1 MSNQWREE
9 QNRCQREIDR
19 HRSAEQS
26 YMDEGVQILELAR
39 NAPRLFERQEPRQ
52 KRRLLNFVL
61 SNLADDPVNG
71 ELVSTV
77 DFPINRENTG
87 NILENRPWDGKSCR
101 RFFPR
106 NQVVGQLIPCSAK
119 QGILSRRSGKI
130 RGRSGKRAG
139 VSAN

>member
-1 MSNQWREE
+1 MESTKSVRLSWRLNPKGRMKETAAE
-9 QNRCQREIDR
+9 FVSESIGTATAKPSVPGRCMADEPVARE
-19 HRSAEQS
+19 
-26 YMDEGVQILELAR
+26 
-39 NAPRLFERQEPRQ
+39 P
-52 KRRLLNFVL
+52 
-61 SNLADDPVNG
+61 
-71 ELVSTV
+71 VSTV

>member
-1 MSNQWREE
+1 MADWYYIEE
-9 QNRCQREIDR
+9 GK
-19 HRSAEQS
+19 SV
-26 YMDEGVQILELAR
+26 G
-39 NAPRLFERQEPRQ
+39 P
-52 KRRLLNFVL
+52 
-61 SNLADDPVNG
+61 
-71 ELVSTV
+71 VSTEEIIGRIRKAK
-77 DFPINRENTG
+77 DQPLFAGGPPAARFPINRENTG